1 MRFYLF
7 ICFATFLFS
16 CNSSSKKDSSE
27 IMDDTARIDDKPGV
41 QQVSGFTGAE
51 RMALTELPAS
61 IQIQGTATEAWKW
74 NDSLGENI
82 LILSHV
88 APYDDKRKN
97 EYGEE
102 GQTASLHAAHY
113 NKNVDKYTFV
123 GQLNDE
129 EKACPFDI
137 TCSFIP
143 GSTTITDLNKNGY
156 AEIKVQYSMACR
168 SDVSPATMKLVITE
182 KGEHF
187 GLMGT
192 MWLAFS
198 PDMKFDVDESNV
210 NLSLTTK
217 LKDESAEMLRTLGR
231 YHSEWEFK
239 KAPPEFLP
247 YARTEW
253 LKYVKEKMG
262 E

>member
-1 MRFYLF
+1 
-7 ICFATFLFS
+7 
-16 CNSSSKKDSSE
+16 
-27 IMDDTARIDDKPGV
+27 
-41 QQVSGFTGAE
+41 
-51 RMALTELPAS
+51 MALTDLPSS
-61 IQIQGTATEAWKW
+61 ITIQGIATEAWKW

-82 LILSHV
+82 LVLSHV
-88 APYDDKRKN
+88 PPYDDKRAN
-97 EYGEE
+97 SYGEL

-113 NKNVDKYTFV
+113 NKKLDNYIIA

-129 EKACPFDI
+129 ERACPFDI

-143 GSTTITDLNKNGY
+143 GSTTITDLNKNDY

-168 SDVSPATMKLVITE
+168 SDVSPAIMKLVITE
-182 KGEHF
+182 NGKHF
-187 GLMGT
+187 GLMGS
-192 MWLAFS
+192 MWIAYS
-198 PDMKFDVDESNV
+198 PEIKFDVDESNV

-231 YHSEWEFK
+231 YQSEREFE

-247 YARTEW
+247 FARTEW
-253 LKYVKEKMG
+253 LKYVKEKIG